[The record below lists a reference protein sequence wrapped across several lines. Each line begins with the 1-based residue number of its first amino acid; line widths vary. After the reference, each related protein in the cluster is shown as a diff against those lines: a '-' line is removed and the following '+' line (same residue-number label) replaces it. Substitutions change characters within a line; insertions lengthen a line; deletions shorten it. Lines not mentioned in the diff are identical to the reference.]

1 MIRERKHLNRGL
13 VGDSVKYALHQI
25 EADKLLDRVK
35 EVEDAWQTTIRI
47 SKSLIYKLRSTPN
60 VRTTEQTIDVLA
72 ECFDT
77 EWIEREIPLKDSN
90 DKVFEFP
97 RYSELELMEGLRKAS
112 PKLKELSD
120 DDIST
125 IGIDQ
130 FLKIINDDAIDNAI
144 SDMRQVRDIQSQAE
158 YENYRAEEK
167 GGTIPVITC
176 TGLHSKSTP
185 LNHLLAESVIKL
197 IPRNVQVSNDTG
209 KRNEWFGL
217 FPNMAEQVDRFRNN
231 YGAVI
236 KRNSVFILNK
246 NPDMVNVG
254 DRVMLELQN
263 GNWDFGTLKIKEDDK
278 HEFSIL
284 DRVSKQTGLEDLVF
298 ISDIKTIKKELDAR
312 ENGDEPN
319 IPDDQM
325 LSCWYKIVGWFE
337 TPFGDTGI
345 LPF

>member
-1 MIRERKHLNRGL
+1 MIRERRHLNRGL
-13 VGDSVKYALHQI
+13 VGDSIKYALHQI
-25 EADKLLDRVK
+25 DVDKLLDRVK
-35 EVEDAWQTTIRI
+35 EVEDSWQTTIRI

-130 FLKIINDDAIDNAI
+130 FLKIINDDAIESAI

-167 GGTIPVITC
+167 GGTIPVITDKALISNDR
-176 TGLHSKSTP
+176 TLDNI
-185 LNHLLAESVIKL
+185 LMDSVMKL
-197 IPRNVQVSNDTG
+197 IPRNINANRFTG
-209 KRNEWFGL
+209 RRNEWFGL
-217 FPNMAEQVDRFRNN
+217 FLNRDSKSQAILAE
-231 YGAVI
+231 YGNAV
-236 KRNSVFILNK
+236 KWGGVYILNK
-246 NPDMVNVG
+246 NPDMISAG
-254 DRVMLELQN
+254 DRILVETQS
-263 GNWDFGTLKIKEDDK
+263 GSWDVGTLKALEDDK
-278 HEFSIL
+278 NEFAVL
-284 DRVSKQTGLEDLVF
+284 DRISKKTGLEDLIFVSDKNIIKEEMEF
-298 ISDIKTIKKELDAR
+298 RELNQASNISD
-312 ENGDEPN
+312 N
-319 IPDDQM
+319 QM
-325 LSCWYKIVGWFE
+325 LSRWFKIIGWIE
-337 TPFGDTGI
+337 TPFGDTGV